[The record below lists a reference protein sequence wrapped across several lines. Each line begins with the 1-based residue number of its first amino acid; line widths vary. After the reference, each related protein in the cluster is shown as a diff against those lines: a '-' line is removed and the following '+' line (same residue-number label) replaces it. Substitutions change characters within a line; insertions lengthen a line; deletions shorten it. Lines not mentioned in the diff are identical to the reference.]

1 MSAEDT
7 FKGYVPGIESP
18 ATDGEA
24 VTPSDTLDLAKVSR
38 ALYVGT
44 GGTLKVTLAS
54 GTDLTFSAI
63 AAGWHPLRVSRVWA
77 TGTSATDLVAVS

>member
-44 GGTLKVTLAS
+44 GGTLKVTMAS
-54 GTDLTFSAI
+54 GAELVFGAI
-63 AAGWHPLRVSRVWA
+63 AAGWHPLRVKRVWS
-77 TGTSATDLVAVS
+77 TGTSATGIVAVS

>member
-1 MSAEDT
+1 MSADDT
-7 FKGYVPGIESP
+7 FKGYMPGIESP

-24 VTPSDTLDLAKVSR
+24 VTPSDTLDLSKVSR

-54 GTDLTFSAI
+54 GTDLTFGAI
-63 AAGWHPLRVSRVWA
+63 AAGWHPLRVSRVWS
-77 TGTSATDLVAVS
+77 TGTTASDIVAVS